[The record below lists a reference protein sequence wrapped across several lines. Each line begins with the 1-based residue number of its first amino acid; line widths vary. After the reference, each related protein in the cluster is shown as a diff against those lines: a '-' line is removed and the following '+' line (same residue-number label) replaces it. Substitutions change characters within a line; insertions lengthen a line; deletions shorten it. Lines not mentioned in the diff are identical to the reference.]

1 MANTTKRM
9 LSMSLKKLLSKTT
22 LDSITI
28 QDITDDAEVSR
39 KTFYYHFQDIYDLL
53 DWTLQEDIHRLIAN
67 EIELDNWEESIAAL
81 FAYMQANRLLILNA
95 FHSLERDT
103 LEREVFKLLSPLLH
117 RLFSAQSGFDRL
129 CEADQDFIVS
139 VYGLGINAFCCAGSA
154 QHASPARTADPPALP
169 PRRRQLEGIVQ
180 RFLAADDK
188 EQSVKIS
195 LRKFDRMCSNLL
207 KCVFP
212 YPKFGQGAAFGYF
225 LEG

>member
-67 EIELDNWEESIAAL
+67 EIDLDNWEESIA
-81 FAYMQANRLLILNA
+81 ANRLLILNA

-139 VYGLGINAFCCAGSA
+139 VYGLGIAGLLLRWIGTNMLA
-154 QHASPARTADPPALP
+154 PPEPLIRQLYRLADGS
-169 PRRRQLEGIVQ
+169 LEGIVQ
-180 RFLAADDK
+180 RFLATADDK
-188 EQSVKIS
+188 A
-195 LRKFDRMCSNLL
+195 DC
-207 KCVFP
+207 
-212 YPKFGQGAAFGYF
+212 
-225 LEG
+225 

>member
-53 DWTLQEDIHRLIAN
+53 DWTLQEDIHRLVAN
-67 EIELDNWEESIAAL
+67 EIDLDNWEESIAAL

-95 FHSLERDT
+95 FHSLDRDT

-117 RLFSAQSGFDRL
+117 RLFFRAVRL
-129 CEADQDFIVS
+129 
-139 VYGLGINAFCCAGSA
+139 
-154 QHASPARTADPPALP
+154 
-169 PRRRQLEGIVQ
+169 
-180 RFLAADDK
+180 
-188 EQSVKIS
+188 
-195 LRKFDRMCSNLL
+195 
-207 KCVFP
+207 
-212 YPKFGQGAAFGYF
+212 
-225 LEG
+225 

>member
-22 LDSITI
+22 LDNITI
-28 QDITDDAEVSR
+28 QDITNDAEVSR

-53 DWTLQEDIHRLIAN
+53 DWTLQEDIHRLIVN

-117 RLFSAQSGFDRL
+117 RLFTRSPALTGSARPIRILSSAYTGW
-129 CEADQDFIVS
+129 AS
-139 VYGLGINAFCCAGSA
+139 SAFCCAGSA
-154 QHASPARTADPPALP
+154 QTCSPRPN
-169 PRRRQLEGIVQ
+169 R
-180 RFLAADDK
+180 
-188 EQSVKIS
+188 
-195 LRKFDRMCSNLL
+195 
-207 KCVFP
+207 
-212 YPKFGQGAAFGYF
+212 
-225 LEG
+225 

>member
-103 LEREVFKLLSPLLH
+103 LER
-117 RLFSAQSGFDRL
+117 
-129 CEADQDFIVS
+129 
-139 VYGLGINAFCCAGSA
+139 
-154 QHASPARTADPPALP
+154 
-169 PRRRQLEGIVQ
+169 
-180 RFLAADDK
+180 
-188 EQSVKIS
+188 
-195 LRKFDRMCSNLL
+195 
-207 KCVFP
+207 
-212 YPKFGQGAAFGYF
+212 
-225 LEG
+225 

>member
-53 DWTLQEDIHRLIAN
+53 DWTLQEDIHRLIVN
-67 EIELDNWEESIAAL
+67 EIDLDNWEESITAL
-81 FAYMQANRLLILNA
+81 FAYM
-95 FHSLERDT
+95 HSLERDT

-117 RLFSAQSGFDRL
+117 RLFFAQSGFDRL

-139 VYGLGINAFCCAGSA
+139 VYGLGIAGLLLRWIGTNMLA
-154 QHASPARTADPPALP
+154 PPEPLIRQLYRLADGS
-169 PRRRQLEGIVQ
+169 LEGIVQ
-180 RFLAADDK
+180 RFLATADDK
-188 EQSVKIS
+188 A
-195 LRKFDRMCSNLL
+195 DR
-207 KCVFP
+207 
-212 YPKFGQGAAFGYF
+212 
-225 LEG
+225 

>member
-53 DWTLQEDIHRLIAN
+53 DWTLQEDIHRLIVN

-81 FAYMQANRLLILNA
+81 FAYMQANRLLILNT

-103 LEREVFKLLSPLLH
+103 LEREVFKLLLPLLH

-139 VYGLGINAFCCAGSA
+139 V
-154 QHASPARTADPPALP
+154 
-169 PRRRQLEGIVQ
+169 
-180 RFLAADDK
+180 
-188 EQSVKIS
+188 
-195 LRKFDRMCSNLL
+195 
-207 KCVFP
+207 
-212 YPKFGQGAAFGYF
+212 
-225 LEG
+225 